1 MPVAKLFTKSQWDAF
16 ARTLD
21 ALPEKPDAER
31 GVGVR
36 DAMKEM
42 RGHIRGA
49 QTKGYTLEQIAQHAR
64 QAGIEITA
72 GTIRYALRPV
82 GKGNSAG
89 GAARPVAKALAPGT
103 VTTLSRTHGAAQ
115 GGALRANGLRDDGNT
130 DGRREARPH
139 GGKSEV
145 KPQPMPVQ
153 GSLAF
158 AIKPDTDD
166 L

>member
-1 MPVAKLFTKSQWDAF
+1 MPVAKLYTKSQWEAF

-49 QTKGYTLEQIAQHAR
+49 QTKGYTLEQIAEHAR
-64 QAGIEITA
+64 QAGIDITS
-72 GTIRYALRPV
+72 GTIRYALRPA

-89 GAARPVAKALAPGT
+89 SAARPVAKTPTPGT
-103 VTTLSRTHGAAQ
+103 VTMLSRAHGAVQ
-115 GGALRANGLRDDGNT
+115 GGAARANNVRNEMRT
-130 DGRREARPH
+130 EGRNEGRPH
-139 GGKSEV
+139 GGKTEI